1 MEMDFAGT
9 ADISFDDFREVS
21 FSYNLYANT
30 LRDFIRKELF
40 FVFLIFK
47 PCQIYTF

>member
-21 FSYNLYANT
+21 FSLYANT